1 MESRG
6 GRLRLTRRPA
16 APQYTQAIELA
27 PGNAPYYTNRSMCYY
42 KQQNFAAAAADGIK
56 AAEVDA
62 GFAKGWLRAAQACRH
77 EIGCSA
83 QDLCGPI

>member
-1 MESRG
+1 
-6 GRLRLTRRPA
+6 
-16 APQYTQAIELA
+16 
-27 PGNAPYYTNRSMCYY
+27 MCYY